1 MPRNIVSAILRE
13 GLYTQVIGRRILFFQ
28 RLSSTMEE
36 AARQAGED
44 AEEGTVVIAEEQEA
58 GRGRFQRA
66 WVSAPGNLYLSIVL
80 HPSLFAMQYLSI
92 ISGLAVVRAIR
103 KTTEMKPTLKWPN
116 DVRIG
121 GKKVCGVLVE
131 SAVRGDRVEYGIV
144 GIGINVDLNTDAVDG
159 LADIATSLNKES
171 RTKVDRKVLLK
182 NLLHEMDRLYVALRE
197 PLGPSHS
204 ATSGLARGGPTLQGV
219 MEEWRGLL
227 ETLGSQVEVRWQNEI
242 YTGFAEDVD
251 QVGNLLLRR
260 GDGALTT
267 LPAGEVTTVT
277 AP

>member
-131 SAVRGDRVEYGIV
+131 SAVRSDRVEYGIV
-144 GIGINVDLNTDAVDG
+144 GIGINVDPQ
-159 LADIATSLNKES
+159 
-171 RTKVDRKVLLK
+171 
-182 NLLHEMDRLYVALRE
+182 H
-197 PLGPSHS
+197 
-204 ATSGLARGGPTLQGV
+204 
-219 MEEWRGLL
+219 
-227 ETLGSQVEVRWQNEI
+227 
-242 YTGFAEDVD
+242 
-251 QVGNLLLRR
+251 RR
-260 GDGALTT
+260 G
-267 LPAGEVTTVT
+267 
-277 AP
+277 

>member
-1 MPRNIVSAILRE
+1 MPRNIVSAMLRE

-103 KTTEMKPTLKWPN
+103 KTTGMKPTLKWPN

-144 GIGINVDLNTDAVDG
+144 GIGINVDLNTNAVDG
-159 LADIATSLNKES
+159 IADIATSLNKES
-171 RTKVDRKVLLK
+171 RTKVDREVLLK

-219 MEEWRGLL
+219 MDEWRGLL

>member
-171 RTKVDRKVLLK
+171 RTKVDREVLLK

>member
-36 AARQAGED
+36 ADRQAGED

-171 RTKVDRKVLLK
+171 RTKVDREVLLK

>member
-131 SAVRGDRVEYGIV
+131 SAVRSDRVEYGIV

-171 RTKVDRKVLLK
+171 RTKVDREVLLK

>member
-1 MPRNIVSAILRE
+1 MPRNIVSAMLRE

-36 AARQAGED
+36 AARQADEEAED
-44 AEEGTVVIAEEQEA
+44 GTVVIAEEQES

-66 WVSAPGNLYLSIVL
+66 WVSPPGNLYLSIVL
-80 HPSLFAMQYLSI
+80 RPSLFAMQYLSI
-92 ISGLAVVRAIR
+92 ISGLAVVRGIR
-103 KTTEMKPTLKWPN
+103 KTTGMRPTLKWPN

-171 RTKVDRKVLLK
+171 RTNVDREVLLK
-182 NLLHEMDRLYVALRE
+182 NLLHEMDRLYAGLRE

-204 ATSGLARGGPTLQGV
+204 AASGLARGGPTLQGV
-219 MEEWRGLL
+219 MDEWRGLL
-227 ETLGSQVEVRWQNEI
+227 ETLGSQVEVRWQNDI
-242 YTGFAEDVD
+242 YIGFAEDVD

-260 GDGALTT
+260 DDGALTT
-267 LPAGEVTTVT
+267 LPAGEVTSVTVS
-277 AP
+277 